1 MFKSQPYPV
10 TLQLELGKLCS
21 LFVKII
27 FDMLGS
33 DNVKEQETL
42 SATELGEHSLVHA
55 ALTVQMKKKPD
66 TDCCSIRLL

>member
-1 MFKSQPYPV
+1 
-10 TLQLELGKLCS
+10 
-21 LFVKII
+21 
-27 FDMLGS
+27 MLGS